1 MPMMQ
6 KSSWLTKEQAQEQ
19 RQWWVVDLEG
29 QVLGRAATRIAAV
42 LRGKHKPTFTPN
54 QDSGDFVIVLNA
66 DKIKL
71 TGAKMLDKK
80 YRRHTGYPGGLK
92 EEAAQEALAKHP
104 EDVVRA
110 AVWGMLPKNVLG
122 RRVIKKLKI
131 YRGAQHEHAAQQPRE
146 LAL

>member
-1 MPMMQ
+1 MTKMQ
-6 KSSWLTKEQAQEQ
+6 KSPWLTKEQAQEQ
-19 RQWWVVDLEG
+19 RGWWVVDLEDK
-29 QVLGRAATRIAAV
+29 VLGRAATRIAMV

-66 DKIKL
+66 DKLKL

-92 EEAAQEALAKHP
+92 EESAQEALAKHS
-104 EDVVRA
+104 EEVVRA
-110 AVWGMLPKNVLG
+110 AVWGMLPKGVLG

>member
-6 KSSWLTKEQAQEQ
+6 KSSWLTKEQAQDQ